1 MKRYSYY
8 FTAILAVL
16 VFTMNI
22 YSQDKNRVVLLK
34 TEEPVINFK
43 VWFNVGSKDDPKGKE
58 GLAWLTAA
66 MLNEGGT
73 SKLTYSEIINLLYP
87 LAAGYY
93 ASVSQ
98 ENTVY
103 NGSVHKD
110 NLKEYLEIFTGQLL
124 QPGFREEDFKRVKEE
139 AQTFLS
145 TTLRYSSDEELGKA
159 VLYNDIYAGT
169 PYGHLVQ
176 GTLSSLNAITLHDVK
191 EFYTKYFNR
200 NNFILA
206 VGGGYDDALLKSVW
220 GSLMSLPDGKQNISS
235 AVTPKEVK
243 GLKVIIVE
251 KKSNATA
258 ISMGYPIDLL
268 RSNDEWYP
276 LAVANSWLGEHR
288 NSSSHLYQVIR
299 EARGLNYGDYS
310 YIEYYPNGGRLSKPP
325 VNVPLKK
332 HLFEI
337 WIRPVPNDARH
348 FALRAA
354 LREFTKLSNEGLSEA
369 DFDMTRKF
377 LQKYVLHYAPNTE
390 MRLGYALDDRFYGT
404 GEPGHLQKF
413 RSRMGTVTRDQVN
426 KAVKKYFSHENMV
439 IVVITPDA
447 EKFKQDLLNNSPSPI
462 VYQTPKPESV
472 LEEDKEI
479 INYHLNINPG
489 NVTIVKLE
497 ELFK

>member
-1 MKRYSYY
+1 MNRTSFY
-8 FTAILAVL
+8 FTAILAAL

-22 YSQDKNRVVLLK
+22 YSQDKSRTVLLK

-58 GLAWLTAA
+58 GLAYLTAA

-73 SKLTYSEIINLLYP
+73 SKLTYSEIINRLYP

-93 ASVSQ
+93 ASVSH

-110 NLKEYLEIFTGQLL
+110 NLKEYLELFTEQLL
-124 QPGFREEDFKRVKEE
+124 HPGFREEDFKRVKEE
-139 AQTFLS
+139 AETFLS

-159 VLYNDIYAGT
+159 VLYNDIFAGT
-169 PYGHLVQ
+169 PYGHLAQ
-176 GTLSSLNAITLHDVK
+176 GTIGSLKAITLQDVK
-191 EFYTKYFNR
+191 DFYAKFFNR

-220 GSLMSLPDGKQNISS
+220 GSLMSLPDGKQNTSS
-235 AVTPKEVK
+235 VVAPKEVK

-337 WIRPVPNDARH
+337 WIRPVPNETRH

-354 LREFTKLSNEGLSEA
+354 LREFTKLSKEGLSEA
-369 DFDMTRKF
+369 DFEMTRKF

-404 GEPGHLQKF
+404 AEPGHLQKF
-413 RSRMGTVTRDQVN
+413 RSKMGTVTRDQVN
-426 KAVKKYFSHENMV
+426 KAVKKYFSPENMV

-447 EKFKQDLLNNSPSPI
+447 EKFKQDLLNNAPSPI

-479 INYHLNINPG
+479 VNYHLDIKPG

-497 ELFK
+497 DLFK